1 MRVVLDTCVIVAA
14 LRSRLGVSN
23 VVLDDVLKGRLRI
36 LATAPLFL
44 EYEEV
49 LLRPEHRLA
58 HKLEPSQIE
67 IFLQELAA
75 WVEPV
80 DLHFRWRPQVADPD
94 DELVFEA
101 AVNGGAD
108 ALVTHNVRDFAAAA
122 KQFGLLVLRP
132 QELRQRLMI

>member
-14 LRSRLGVSN
+14 LRSRFGVSN
-23 VVLDDVLKGRLRI
+23 SLLDNVLKGRLRI

-58 HKLEPSQIE
+58 HKLEPPQIE
-67 IFLQELAA
+67 VFLEELAV

-101 AVNGGAD
+101 AVNGRAD

-122 KQFGLLVLRP
+122 KRFGLPVLRP
-132 QELRQRLMI
+132 QELQRRLN